1 MSKKKLKTF
10 AVPVVWSMIGNV
22 FVSAYSKE
30 EALKYVKENIQDLE
44 LPIDYGPE
52 ASYLEDSFQL
62 SADDDDEMMDL
73 IDERR
78 VLKERRI
85 NYNDEFCSSV
95 VIGKYQLQ

>member
-73 IDERR
+73 IDE
-78 VLKERRI
+78 KEG
-85 NYNDEFCSSV
+85 F
-95 VIGKYQLQ
+95 